1 MNNTLNADDAIQW
14 CIPGTLISDIDGTID
29 NWNWTYYTD
38 TEYHAAWEQ
47 KLKVTRIEISEV
59 SPIIDSSVV
68 QNEPYSLCHFIS
80 KHTIICKLI
89 K

>member
-47 KLKVTRIEISEV
+47 KLSN
-59 SPIIDSSVV
+59 
-68 QNEPYSLCHFIS
+68 QNWN
-80 KHTIICKLI
+80 
-89 K
+89 

>member
-1 MNNTLNADDAIQW
+1 MNNTLNADDAIQL

-47 KLKVTRIEISEV
+47 KLSN
-59 SPIIDSSVV
+59 
-68 QNEPYSLCHFIS
+68 QNWN
-80 KHTIICKLI
+80 
-89 K
+89 